1 MYNRDNAVTQ
11 MGAGEL
17 TQAPTAA
24 EEAGKA
30 TYDVAPGAET
40 AIAAEGIDS
49 SIDNS
54 NIANQA
60 SQYGGET
67 TVDQAAAQAAQQ
79 VESSANAQANA
90 QDQNQSVNINGQN
103 VSYDDIQRAQNGQ

>member
-1 MYNRDNAVTQ
+1 MD
-11 MGAGEL
+11 AGEL

-60 SQYGGET
+60 SQYGGEIT
-67 TVDQAAAQAAQQ
+67 TDQAAAQAAQQ
-79 VESSANAQANA
+79 VEASANAQANA
-90 QDQNQSVNINGQN
+90 QDQNQSVNIGGQN
-103 VSYDDIQRAQNGQ
+103 ISYDDIQRAQNGQ